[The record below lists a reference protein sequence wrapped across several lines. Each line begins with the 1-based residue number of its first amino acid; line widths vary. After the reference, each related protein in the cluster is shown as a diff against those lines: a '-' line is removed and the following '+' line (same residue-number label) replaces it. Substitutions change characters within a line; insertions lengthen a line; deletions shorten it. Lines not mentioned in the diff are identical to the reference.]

1 MRRQLSLLVL
11 AVTSMVVVS
20 FTVPLGLLVR
30 QQAESRALAGSQ
42 RTGQAVAAG
51 LAVASYLSPDLPVSV
66 VELVVAVSGEDVTS
80 VFLPDGSVVGL
91 PAESSAAVEQARSGR
106 ALTADAAGGVEA
118 LVPVA
123 SGSGALVVRT
133 WVSEAQLRH
142 GVVAAWLILA
152 GLAVLLVLAGVA
164 LADRLGA
171 ALVRPVSALAAAARR
186 MASGDLQAR
195 VEPAGPSEITDA
207 GYAFNQLAER
217 VDNLV
222 AAERE
227 SLADLSHRL
236 RTPLTALRLQVES
249 LPEAG
254 GLLEDVDALGHQ
266 VDQLIAEARRL
277 SPAAGPRRTD
287 LCEVARQRAAFWQVL
302 AEEQERL
309 ATIAV
314 TPGPLWVALA
324 EGELGAAVDTLL
336 ENVFTHTPAGTRYEV
351 SVSVPSPG
359 LALLVVED
367 EGPGFPHQDVA
378 ERGSSGAGSSG
389 LGLDIARRAAR
400 RTGGDLKLAGRPG
413 GGARVEVT
421 FRHL

>member
-1 MRRQLSLLVL
+1 
-11 AVTSMVVVS
+11 MVVVA
-20 FTVPLGLLVR
+20 FTIPLGLLVR
-30 QQAESRALAGSQ
+30 QQAESRALAGAQ

-66 VELVVAVSGEDVTS
+66 VELVVAVSGEDATS
-80 VFLPDGSVVGL
+80 VFLPDGGAVGV
-91 PAESSAAVEQARSGR
+91 PAESTPAVEQARSGR
-106 ALTADAAGGVEA
+106 ALTADAVGGVEV

-123 SGSGALVVRT
+123 SGPGTLVVRT

-142 GVVAAWLILA
+142 GVVTAWLILA

-164 LADRLGA
+164 VADRLGA

-195 VEPAGPSEITDA
+195 VEPAGPPEITDA
-207 GYAFNQLAER
+207 GNAFNHLAER
-217 VDNLV
+217 VDDLV

-249 LPEAG
+249 LPDAG
-254 GLLEDVDALGHQ
+254 ALLEDVDALGQQ
-266 VDQLIAEARRL
+266 VDRLIAEARRL

-287 LCEVARQRAAFWQVL
+287 LCEVARRRAAFWQVL
-302 AEEQERL
+302 AEEQERV
-309 ATIAV
+309 ATVAV
-314 TPGPLWVALA
+314 APGPLWVALT
-324 EGELGAAVDTLL
+324 EDELGAAFDTLL
-336 ENVFTHTPAGTRYEV
+336 ENVFTHTPAGTGYLV
-351 SVSVPSPG
+351 SVSAAAPG
-359 LALLVVED
+359 LAQLVVED
-367 EGPGFPHQDVA
+367 QGPGFPHDDVT
-378 ERGSSGAGSSG
+378 ERGSSAAGSTG

-400 RTGGDLKLAGRPG
+400 RTGGDLRLGRPPG

-421 FRHL
+421 FRHLPPPPLT